1 MILYCEREDLIMNI
15 NQEIFDKTNLTEIDI
30 LKNIPKCLSNFP
42 TNSSVNSRVK
52 HYILNYKISQKY
64 ELEVEYVG
72 MAETLENRGEIIRR
86 ARKIKN
92 DLQSVITF
100 NYKIP
105 DKDSRLTNE
114 QIDLVR
120 KTFNMFEKLKEEEYI
135 EIDGQDEQYHEEL
148 F

>member
-1 MILYCEREDLIMNI
+1 MNI